1 MPKSADPLP
10 ISPEQRRTLEAWVRA
25 QNTPQSVALGAR
37 IALLAADGLSNC
49 RIAQQVGVSRLTVIL
64 WRQRF
69 LQGGPGTLTEIAPG
83 RGRRVTY
90 GADRVNEVVQA
101 TTQTKPPG
109 ATHWSTRTMAKAQG
123 LSKATVQ
130 RIWSAHGL
138 QPHRTKRFKL
148 SKDRR
153 FTEKLTDVVGLYLN
167 PPDKAVVL
175 CVDEKSQI
183 QALQRTQP
191 GLPMK
196 KGRCGTMT
204 HDYKRHGTTTLFA
217 ALNVLDGRV
226 IGECMAKHRHSPSTR
241 TMAKAQ
247 GLSKATVQRIWSAHG
262 LQPHRTKRFKLSKD
276 RRFTE
281 KLTDVVGL
289 YLNPPDKAVVLC
301 VDEKSQIQAL
311 QRTQPGLPMKK
322 GRCGTMTHDYKRHG
336 TTTLFAALNVLDG
349 RVIGECM
356 AKHRHQEFLRF
367 LRRLDRE
374 FSKETPLH
382 LIVACTT
389 SFTRSA
395 P

>member
-1 MPKSADPLP
+1 MPKSADALP
-10 ISPEQRRTLEAWVRA
+10 ISPEQRQTLEAWTRA
-25 QNTPQSVALGAR
+25 QKTPQSVVLRAR
-37 IALLAADGLSNC
+37 IVLLAADGLSNS
-49 RIAQQVGVSRLTVIL
+49 RNAREVHVSRPTVIL

-69 LQGGPGTLTEIAPG
+69 RQGGPGALTEIAPG

-90 GADRVNEVVQA
+90 GAERVNEIVQA
-101 TTQTKPPG
+101 TIQTKPPG

-153 FTEKLTDVVGLYLN
+153 FAEKLTDVVGLYLN
-167 PPDKAVVL
+167 PPDQALVL

-217 ALNVLDGRV
+217 ALNVLDGSV
-226 IGECMAKHRHSPSTR
+226 IGECMPR
-241 TMAKAQ
+241 
-247 GLSKATVQRIWSAHG
+247 
-262 LQPHRTKRFKLSKD
+262 
-276 RRFTE
+276 
-281 KLTDVVGL
+281 
-289 YLNPPDKAVVLC
+289 
-301 VDEKSQIQAL
+301 
-311 QRTQPGLPMKK
+311 
-322 GRCGTMTHDYKRHG
+322 
-336 TTTLFAALNVLDG
+336 
-349 RVIGECM
+349 
-356 AKHRHQEFLRF
+356 HRHQEFLRF

-374 FSKETPLH
+374 FPKDLDLH
-382 LIVACTT
+382 LIVDNYGTHMQPKVKQWLARHPRFELHFTPT
-389 SFTRSA
+389 SSSWLNLVERWFRELTEKRIRRGSFLSVPELIAAIEEYMAASNADPKPLVWHASA
-395 P
+395 QAILDKVAKCKAIYETLH